1 MSECFSKLIRRAP
14 ESGHVRRKGFRA
26 AYAFATPGF
35 SAAQDHATPAL
46 RRAYAVPPQPPACA
60 SATPPLRRLSAHAC
74 VTYPKGYCMQ
84 VSIGDTC
91 MMRMKG
97 ETMRTTDWIA
107 AGPGGKGAQ

>member
-35 SAAQDHATPAL
+35 SAAQDHATPGL
-46 RRAYAVPPQPPACA
+46 RRAYAVPPQPPAYA
-60 SATPPLRRLSAHAC
+60 SAPQPPRRLSAHAC